1 MKTVNKNMTN
11 GEIYTLA
18 VGLMNNLKEDEI
30 RFPAAVAYSIQKNK
44 ASIGALAEEIEK
56 SRVGVIQ
63 HYASE
68 QEGDSFV
75 IAPEN
80 IDDANRELGDLLNLV
95 QEVKIYTFKIED
107 ISEVQLTSAQMN
119 AIMFMIEE
127 DEVE

>member
-1 MKTVNKNMTN
+1 MKTINKNMTN
-11 GEIYTLA
+11 GEIYTIA
-18 VGLMNNLKEDEI
+18 IGLMNNLKEDEI

-44 ASIGALAEEIEK
+44 GSIGALAEEIEK

-68 QEGDSFV
+68 QDGDSFT

-80 IDDANRELGDLLNLV
+80 IDDANRELTDLLNLV
-95 QEVKIYTFKIED
+95 QEVKVYTFKIED

-127 DEVE
+127 DEAE